1 MDLILNDWMIDLLP
15 YDEQARLRKVEPSAP
30 TPEYELPVTMVYV
43 PWVGEIVGDG
53 LEEEIRTDGSP

>member
-30 TPEYELPVTMVYV
+30 TPEYELPVTMVYI
-43 PWVGEIVGDG
+43 PWVGEIVGAG
-53 LEEEIRTDGSP
+53 